1 MHIMIKNLNSLHKE
15 VQLNGYIKVENFVS
29 SSDAEILEK
38 NTLRAFKKAK
48 KEYFHQQT
56 DFVKV
61 LSINQDSSK
70 KVRYFKFLNDIFLN
84 ENLKDFVDE
93 YFETKETEVSKIFLA
108 ESSNNGEKVDVLP
121 YKMHFDKTRYLKF
134 MIYLRNVSE
143 GDGGVTFA
151 KKEWNTKLQQELL
164 EREALKEENV
174 VEVKDLSQ
182 IEEITGSKGTAA
194 IFDTNITHKAGQVLS
209 QNKRLVLR
217 IDTRIK
223 TTS

>member
-1 MHIMIKNLNSLHKE
+1 MIKNLNSLHKE
-15 VQLNGYIKVENFVS
+15 VQLNGYLKVENFVS

-48 KEYFHQQT
+48 KEYFHTQT

-61 LSINQDSSK
+61 LSINQDNSK

-84 ENLKDFVDE
+84 ENLKDFVNE
-93 YFETKETEVSKIFLA
+93 YFETKETEISKIFLA

-151 KKEWNTKLQQELL
+151 KKEWNTKLQQDLL

-174 VEVKDLSQ
+174 VEVKDLLQ
-182 IEEITGSKGTAA
+182 IEEITGPKGTAA

-217 IDTRIK
+217 IDTRLIP
-223 TTS
+223 

>member
-1 MHIMIKNLNSLHKE
+1 MIKNLNNLHRE
-15 VQLNGYIKVENFVS
+15 VQLNGYLKVDNFVS

-38 NTLRAFKKAK
+38 KTLKAFKKAK
-48 KEYFHQQT
+48 KEDFHMQT

-70 KVRYFKFLNDIFLN
+70 ETRYFKFLNDIFLN
-84 ENLKDFVDE
+84 QNLKNFIDE
-93 YFETKETEVSKIFLA
+93 YFETTETEISKIFLA

-182 IEEITGSKGTAA
+182 IEEITGPRGTAA
-194 IFDTNITHKAGQVLS
+194 IFDTNITHKAGQVLT

-223 TTS
+223 TD

>member
-1 MHIMIKNLNSLHKE
+1 MIKNLNSLHKE

>member
-1 MHIMIKNLNSLHKE
+1 MIKNLDTLHRE
-15 VQLNGYIKVENFVS
+15 VQLNGYLKVDNFVS

-38 NTLRAFKKAK
+38 KTLKAFKKAK
-48 KEYFHQQT
+48 KEDFHMQT

-70 KVRYFKFLNDIFLN
+70 EVRYFKFLNDIFLN
-84 ENLKDFVDE
+84 QNLKNFIDE
-93 YFETKETEVSKIFLA
+93 YFETTETEISKIFLA

-121 YKMHFDKTRYLKF
+121 YKMHFDNTRYLKF
-134 MIYLRNVSE
+134 MIYLRNVSQ

-182 IEEITGSKGTAA
+182 IEEITGPRGTAA
-194 IFDTNITHKAGQVLS
+194 IFDTNITHKAGQVLT

-223 TTS
+223 TD

>member
-1 MHIMIKNLNSLHKE
+1 MIKNITSQIPE
-15 VQLNGYIKVENFVS
+15 IQTNGYLKVNDFVS
-29 SSDAEILEK
+29 EADALSLEGATVK
-38 NTLRAFKKAK
+38 AFKKAK
-48 KEYFHQQT
+48 KEFYHIQT

-61 LSINQDSSK
+61 LSVTEGLSLKIK
-70 KVRYFKFLNDIFLN
+70 YFNYLN
-84 ENLKDFVDE
+84 EIFNNSNLSEFVNE
-93 YFETKETEVSKIFLA
+93 YFRSKDTEISKIFLA

-134 MIYLRNVSE
+134 MIYLRNVSQ

-164 EREALKEENV
+164 EREALQEENV

-194 IFDTNITHKAGQVLS
+194 IFDTNITHKAGQVLTD
-209 QNKRLVLR
+209 NKRLVLR
-217 IDTRIK
+217 IDTRVK
-223 TTS
+223 VN

>member
-1 MHIMIKNLNSLHKE
+1 MIKNLNSLHKE
-15 VQLNGYIKVENFVS
+15 VQLNGYLKVENFVS
-29 SSDAEILEK
+29 SSDAEVLEK

-48 KEYFHQQT
+48 KEYFHTQT

-61 LSINQDSSK
+61 LSINQDNSK
-70 KVRYFKFLNDIFLN
+70 KVRYFKFLNDIFFN
-84 ENLKDFVDE
+84 ENLKDFVNE
-93 YFETKETEVSKIFLA
+93 YFETKETEISKIFLA

-151 KKEWNTKLQQELL
+151 KKAWNTKLQQELL
-164 EREALKEENV
+164 ERESLKEENV

-217 IDTRIK
+217 IDTRPKPNI
-223 TTS
+223 

>member
-1 MHIMIKNLNSLHKE
+1 MIKNLDTLHRE
-15 VQLNGYIKVENFVS
+15 VQLNGYLKVDNFVS

-38 NTLRAFKKAK
+38 KTLKAFKKAK
-48 KEYFHQQT
+48 KEDFHMQT

-84 ENLKDFVDE
+84 QNLKNFIDE
-93 YFETKETEVSKIFLA
+93 YFETTETEISKIFLA

-121 YKMHFDKTRYLKF
+121 YKMHFDNTRYLKF
-134 MIYLRNVSE
+134 MIYLRNVSQ

-182 IEEITGSKGTAA
+182 IEEITGPRGTAA
-194 IFDTNITHKAGQVLS
+194 IFDTNITHKAGQVLT

-223 TTS
+223 TD